1 MRIVAAVIL
10 VIAPCL
16 PFDAHAR
23 QEAAPPEPAAAP
35 QTAEGIVAV
44 PAPLVRLSGHVLMK
58 DGVTPVEGAEL
69 RLTSLWD
76 GETALA
82 RSDDKGR
89 YEVDLVI
96 GRYKLQIEN
105 RMAVYDSPSRY
116 AVPRGDPLTMD
127 FLLLPDFEKEGA
139 PAPAGSR
146 RLPDPRRE
154 SERVVGSIVDMVPA
168 PEGKRGWR
176 WAETLAFVGSFLAI
190 AVVAN

>member
-1 MRIVAAVIL
+1 MKIVTAVIL
-10 VIAPCL
+10 AIASCL
-16 PFDAHAR
+16 PLDAHAR
-23 QEAAPPEPAAAP
+23 QETSPAEPGAPPQAVED
-35 QTAEGIVAV
+35 IVAV
-44 PAPLVRLSGHVLMK
+44 PAPMVRLSGHVLMK

-76 GETALA
+76 GETTVA

-89 YEVDLVI
+89 YDVDLVI

-105 RMAVYDSPSRY
+105 RMAVYESPSRY
-116 AVPRGDPLTMD
+116 AVPRGAPLTMD
-127 FLLLPDFEKEGA
+127 FLLLPDFEQEGA

-154 SERVVGSIVDMVPA
+154 SERVVGSIVDMIPA

-176 WAETLAFVGSFLAI
+176 WVETLAFVGSFLAI
-190 AVVAN
+190 AAVAN